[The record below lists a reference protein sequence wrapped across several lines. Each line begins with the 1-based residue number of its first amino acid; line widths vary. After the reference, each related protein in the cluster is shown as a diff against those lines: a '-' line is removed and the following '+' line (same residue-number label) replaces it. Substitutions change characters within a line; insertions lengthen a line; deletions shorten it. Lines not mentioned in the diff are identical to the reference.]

1 MAGVLT
7 TVKDANGKD
16 ISIDFAKIA
25 DINGDVGPD
34 STAASAMDG
43 RKNRVA
49 QVHDVEIV
57 DSNGQAIDRNQLLAD
72 MASGKTNVVA
82 LDVEM
87 EATHSGP
94 NHNYCIYYEDSMEKD
109 CESFTN
115 PFKKPVLKNHNSY
128 DGEPLGRI
136 QQAWYGPS
144 VLTDERSA
152 IHLKTRIT
160 DQEAFPKFLDGRYS
174 TVSISGTMGTVTCNI
189 CGKTILKDGK
199 FKFCGHWRGESYKD
213 QVCYWGAKDIEY
225 HEVSTVNNPA
235 DDFAQIMKVTVVTDE
250 NKKGEGSD
258 MDGQSNTQQTQA
270 SNASAEEVK
279 KSVCDMIDQ
288 LLGKPSTASST
299 SDSQTTT
306 EQQTTE
312 TPAAASA
319 TDGTQATEGTPSAT
333 DANQNGD
340 DMAQKLQ
347 KAEADL
353 ADATKKLE
361 EVQTELQTTKDALTK
376 ANSDL
381 EAANAELQTTKDMC
395 LSLAT
400 ANKEMVIDQILAKE
414 KAAKTLAEDKVE
426 ERKNELL
433 AQSMKDLNKMLSD
446 STAAPAARTP
456 ATVQNPTI
464 ADTSKDGGSTGANG
478 TTADSDNANKSA
490 KRTVDDFAKDIVGKL
505 FK

>member
-7 TVKDANGKD
+7 TVKDANGKE

-34 STAASAMDG
+34 STALSATDA
-43 RKNRVA
+43 RKNRVT
-49 QVHDVEIV
+49 QVHEVEVV
-57 DSNGQAIDRNQLLAD
+57 DSRGQKIDRDQLLAD

-128 DGEPLGRI
+128 DGEPMGRI

-160 DQEAFPKFLDGRYS
+160 DQEAFPKFLDGRYG

-235 DDFAQIMKVTVVTDE
+235 DDFAQIMKVTVVTDKNE
-250 NKKGEGSD
+250 KGEGSD

-270 SNASAEEVK
+270 NAEEVK

-299 SDSQTTT
+299 SDAQTPPPA
-306 EQQTTE
+306 ENQQTPPPVADGNQPNE
-312 TPAAASA
+312 QPAAS
-319 TDGTQATEGTPSAT
+319 
-333 DANQNGD
+333 DANQNAND
-340 DMAQKLQ
+340 ELTKKLQ

-353 ADATKKLE
+353 ADANKKLGE
-361 EVQTELQTTKDALTK
+361 AQTELQTTKDALTK
-376 ANSDL
+376 ANADL
-381 EAANAELQTTKDMC
+381 EAAQAELQTTKDMC

-400 ANKEMVIDQILAKE
+400 ANKEMVIDQILARE
-414 KAAKTLAEDKVE
+414 KANNTLAEDKVE

-446 STAAPAARTP
+446 ATTASTPRTP
-456 ATVQNPTI
+456 ASVASPAL
-464 ADTSKDGGSTGANG
+464 ADTSQDSGKQTANG
-478 TTADSDNANKSA
+478 AVADGNNANKGA
-490 KRTVDDFAKDIVGKL
+490 KRTVDDFANDIVGKL